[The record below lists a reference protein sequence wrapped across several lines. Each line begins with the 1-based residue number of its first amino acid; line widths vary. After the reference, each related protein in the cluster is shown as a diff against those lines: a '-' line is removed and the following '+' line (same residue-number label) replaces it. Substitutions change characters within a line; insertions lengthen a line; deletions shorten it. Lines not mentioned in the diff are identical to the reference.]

1 MSRVGIVAGAAA
13 TRTTLGE
20 PRFPTFFYQ
29 TWQTVYMR
37 NKKLVRLEIRAA

>member
-20 PRFPTFFYQ
+20 PRFPTFFA
-29 TWQTVYMR
+29 
-37 NKKLVRLEIRAA
+37 KLGEPST

>member
-1 MSRVGIVAGAAA
+1 MSRVGIVAEKAA

-29 TWQTVYMR
+29 TWRTIYMKR
-37 NKKLVRLEIRAA
+37 KKLARLEI

>member
-1 MSRVGIVAGAAA
+1 MSRVGIVAGAEA

-29 TWQTVYMR
+29 TWRTIYMKR
-37 NKKLVRLEIRAA
+37 KKLARLEI